1 MAMKLNTYRLTSL
14 EEPTEEQLHALMEQ
28 VAIAARE
35 SSRRAKIEMERRMQ
49 EIVQIV
55 LKKKRGEKLN
65 CNGRKTSHIMHCCRT
80 KWFG

>member
-1 MAMKLNTYRLTSL
+1 MIVSTFVYTIDIYDMAMKLNTYRLTSL

-55 LKKKRGEKLN
+55 LK
-65 CNGRKTSHIMHCCRT
+65 RKEG
-80 KWFG
+80 KN

>member
-14 EEPTEEQLHALMEQ
+14 EEPTEEQLHDLMEQ

-55 LKKKRGEKLN
+55 LK
-65 CNGRKTSHIMHCCRT
+65 RKEGKIEL
-80 KWFG
+80 

>member
-14 EEPTEEQLHALMEQ
+14 EPTEEQLHALMEQ

-55 LKKKRGEKLN
+55 LK
-65 CNGRKTSHIMHCCRT
+65 RKEG
-80 KWFG
+80 KN

>member
-1 MAMKLNTYRLTSL
+1 MIMKLNTYRLTSL

-55 LKKKRGEKLN
+55 LK
-65 CNGRKTSHIMHCCRT
+65 RKEG
-80 KWFG
+80 KN

>member
-55 LKKKRGEKLN
+55 LKRKRGKLN

>member
-1 MAMKLNTYRLTSL
+1 MSTFVYTIDIYDMAMILNTYRLTSL

-55 LKKKRGEKLN
+55 LK
-65 CNGRKTSHIMHCCRT
+65 RKEG
-80 KWFG
+80 KN

>member
-1 MAMKLNTYRLTSL
+1 NIYDMAMKLNTYRLTSL

-55 LKKKRGEKLN
+55 LK
-65 CNGRKTSHIMHCCRT
+65 RKEG
-80 KWFG
+80 KN

>member
-1 MAMKLNTYRLTSL
+1 MSTFVYTMAMKLNTYRLTSL

-28 VAIAARE
+28 VAIAAPE

-55 LKKKRGEKLN
+55 LK
-65 CNGRKTSHIMHCCRT
+65 RKEG
-80 KWFG
+80 KN

>member
-1 MAMKLNTYRLTSL
+1 MDMKLNTYRLTSL

-55 LKKKRGEKLN
+55 LK
-65 CNGRKTSHIMHCCRT
+65 RKEG
-80 KWFG
+80 KN

>member
-1 MAMKLNTYRLTSL
+1 MFSFKYIMIMKLNTYRLTSL

-55 LKKKRGEKLN
+55 LK
-65 CNGRKTSHIMHCCRT
+65 RKEG
-80 KWFG
+80 KN

>member
-35 SSRRAKIEMERRMQ
+35 SSRRAKIEM
-49 EIVQIV
+49 
-55 LKKKRGEKLN
+55 
-65 CNGRKTSHIMHCCRT
+65 
-80 KWFG
+80 

>member
-1 MAMKLNTYRLTSL
+1 MSTFVYTIDIYDMAMKLNTYRLTSL

-55 LKKKRGEKLN
+55 LK
-65 CNGRKTSHIMHCCRT
+65 RKEG
-80 KWFG
+80 KN

>member
-1 MAMKLNTYRLTSL
+1 MITFVYTINIYDMAMKLNTYRLTSL

-55 LKKKRGEKLN
+55 LK
-65 CNGRKTSHIMHCCRT
+65 RKEG
-80 KWFG
+80 KN

>member
-1 MAMKLNTYRLTSL
+1 MSTFVYTIDIYDRAMKLNTYRLTSL

-55 LKKKRGEKLN
+55 LK
-65 CNGRKTSHIMHCCRT
+65 RKEG
-80 KWFG
+80 KN

>member
-35 SSRRAKIEMERRMQ
+35 GSSRAKIEMERRMQ

-55 LKKKRGEKLN
+55 LK
-65 CNGRKTSHIMHCCRT
+65 RKEG
-80 KWFG
+80 KN

>member
-55 LKKKRGEKLN
+55 LKRQEGKN
-65 CNGRKTSHIMHCCRT
+65 
-80 KWFG
+80 

>member
-1 MAMKLNTYRLTSL
+1 MAMKLNTYRLTSF

-55 LKKKRGEKLN
+55 LK
-65 CNGRKTSHIMHCCRT
+65 RKEG
-80 KWFG
+80 KN

>member
-55 LKKKRGEKLN
+55 LK
-65 CNGRKTSHIMHCCRT
+65 RKEGKIEL
-80 KWFG
+80 

>member
-1 MAMKLNTYRLTSL
+1 MSAFVYTINICDMAMKLNTYRLTSL

-55 LKKKRGEKLN
+55 LK
-65 CNGRKTSHIMHCCRT
+65 RKEG
-80 KWFG
+80 KN

>member
-1 MAMKLNTYRLTSL
+1 MSTFVYTINIGDMAMKLNTYRLTSL

-55 LKKKRGEKLN
+55 LK
-65 CNGRKTSHIMHCCRT
+65 RKEGKIEL
-80 KWFG
+80 

>member
-1 MAMKLNTYRLTSL
+1 MKLNTYRLTSL

-55 LKKKRGEKLN
+55 LK
-65 CNGRKTSHIMHCCRT
+65 RKEGKIEL
-80 KWFG
+80 